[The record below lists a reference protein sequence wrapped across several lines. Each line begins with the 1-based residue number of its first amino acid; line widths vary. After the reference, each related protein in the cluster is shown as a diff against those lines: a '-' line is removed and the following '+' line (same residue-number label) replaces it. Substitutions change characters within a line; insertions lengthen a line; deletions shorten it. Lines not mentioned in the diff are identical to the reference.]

1 MQEYVQKS
9 TRTTFPRSSL
19 IVSGLLLIHS
29 LIARKG
35 GAAPKSGSF
44 AACGLTLAA
53 RATPP
58 PECVKSRSSR
68 FATLERSTGFWSAL
82 V

>member
-9 TRTTFPRSSL
+9 TRTTFPRSSS
-19 IVSGLLLIHS
+19 IVSGVLLIHS
-29 LIARKG
+29 LIARNG

-44 AACGLTLAA
+44 AAWGLTLAA